1 MNADRTTPMRLT
13 RDQVRRVDRL
23 ALLKYH
29 ISGLVLMENAGRN
42 AAHIIHRECAGVSTA
57 TLVCGV
63 GNNGGDG
70 LVIARHLH
78 NFGWAVRVLVVGDPS
93 RMTPDTATNYKT
105 VNAMNLSQC
114 VTTDWMECHAFL
126 SAAPAGEVVVDA
138 LLGTGFSGEVR
149 PPVDGAIRAILMT
162 RPRTVVS
169 IDVPSGLD
177 ADTGFRGSAIVK
189 ADFTI
194 TFVAEKV
201 GFESG
206 EAQLFL
212 GRVFVADI
220 GAPFELTEAAR
231 SGADLV

>member
-1 MNADRTTPMRLT
+1 MNPDRVTPLRLT

-23 ALLKYH
+23 AIVKYH
-29 ISGLVLMENAGRN
+29 VSGLVLMENAGRN
-42 AAHIIHRECAGVSTA
+42 AAHIIHRECAVVRTA
-57 TLVCGV
+57 TVVCGV

-78 NFGWAVRVLVVGDPS
+78 NVGWKVRVIVVGDPS
-93 RMTPDTATNYKT
+93 RMTPDTAANYKILG
-105 VNAMNLSQC
+105 AMNLPQC

-126 SAAPAGEVVVDA
+126 SSGPEGEVVVDA
-138 LLGTGFSGEVR
+138 LLGTGFSGAVR
-149 PPVDGAIRAILMT
+149 PPIDGAIRAILMT

-201 GFESG
+201 GFDSG

-220 GAPFELTEAAR
+220 GAPVELIEEALSGTESA
-231 SGADLV
+231 